1 MASAAAKHVLI
12 TGAAIRVGHDLALGL
27 AKAGWDIT
35 IHYNTSKEE
44 AEALAQEI
52 SALGQTARLAQANLE
67 IPEEVAQI
75 IPTQGTPALT
85 ALIHNASLFERD
97 RDDPDGTRHRAVNVD
112 APLMLNKAFIAQL
125 PQGATGTIIQ
135 FLDGTPIP
143 EHMSHY
149 AQSRAAMEAMLPALT
164 KDYAPRAR
172 LHALTLGPTLKNPR
186 QSQQHFDALVA
197 AAGEDQLTSTPTILA
212 AILGLLPD

>member
-1 MASAAAKHVLI
+1 MASAPHHVLI
-12 TGAAIRVGHDLALGL
+12 TGAAIRVGHNLALGL

-35 IHYNTSKEE
+35 LHYNTSKKE
-44 AEALAQEI
+44 AEDLAQEI
-52 SALGQTARLAQANLE
+52 SALGRNAYLAPANLE
-67 IPEEVAQI
+67 NADEVERLIPVKDA
-75 IPTQGTPALT
+75 PPLT
-85 ALIHNASLFERD
+85 ALIHNASLFDRD

-112 APLMLNKAFIAQL
+112 APLMLNKAFISQL

-143 EHMSHY
+143 PHMSHY
-149 AQSRAAMEAMLPALT
+149 AQSRAMMEAMIPALT
-164 KDYAPRAR
+164 TDYAPRAR

-197 AAGEDQLTSTPTILA
+197 AAGEDQLTSTPAILD